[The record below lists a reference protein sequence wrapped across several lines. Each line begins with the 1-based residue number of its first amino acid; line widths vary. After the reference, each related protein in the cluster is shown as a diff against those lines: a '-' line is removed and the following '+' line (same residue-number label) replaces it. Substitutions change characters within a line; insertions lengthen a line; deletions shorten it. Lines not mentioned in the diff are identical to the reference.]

1 MALSRHSRK
10 FRSYHNKIGSS
21 QPFYY
26 PVVNWILHAEDVAK
40 TGSRSESD
48 RKLSQSLWDAVSQA
62 LTDDSVRLLWILS
75 FPNHAGGHE
84 DRCLFKSGF
93 HEWTNSSSPTALGI
107 ASSYGLR
114 DVLQQILSS
123 GDDTSTI
130 ERGALGVNVVDNL
143 HMSPLSW
150 AAWRGN
156 VDVVRLLLDH
166 GADKETQDSEY
177 GQSSLS
183 WAAERGN
190 VDVVR
195 LLLDRGADKETRD
208 SEWGRSPLSWAAR
221 RGNVDVV
228 RLLLDRGADIETCDN
243 TGRTP
248 LSWAETTGTASELR
262 GLLSRG

>member
-1 MALSRHSRK
+1 VALSRHSRK
-10 FRSYHNKIGSS
+10 FRSHHNEIGSS

-26 PVVNWILHAEDVAK
+26 PVVNWILQAEDVAK

-48 RKLSQSLWDAVSQA
+48 QKLSQSLWDAVSQA

-84 DRCLFKSGF
+84 NRCLFKSGF

-123 GDDTSTI
+123 DVDTSAVR
-130 ERGALGVNVVDNL
+130 RGALRVNGVDDL
-143 HMSPLSW
+143 HVSPLSW
-150 AAWRGN
+150 AAGN
-156 VDVVRLLLDH
+156 GQVDVVRLLLDH
-166 GADKETQDSEY
+166 RADIETRDNTCWTP
-177 GQSSLS
+177 LS

-195 LLLDRGADKETRD
+195 LLLDRGADIKTRD
-208 SEWGRSPLSWAAR
+208 NQYGQSPLCWAAEC
-221 RGNVDVV
+221 GEVDVV
-228 RLLLDRGADIETCDN
+228 WLLLDHGADIETCGN

-248 LSWAETTGTASELR
+248 LSWAETPGTAIGLR
-262 GLLSRG
+262 GLLGRG